1 MNFKLPPSSMNLKP
15 LSISIVKTCKILLL
29 VMAVFNGM
37 YFAVYKA
44 PEVIGL
50 ENLDL
55 VLGPV
60 PTGHVCDFVGEDM
73 TNPKIIMSNKQSSG
87 SPEPLSYKQRLSQYN
102 RKLAA
107 LLTRVES
114 EKARYWL
121 ANTDITEPTVSIP
134 INRFLDSSSNS
145 WTKKMNCS
153 LTLDLPWLCIST
165 SLRKCT

>member
-1 MNFKLPPSSMNLKP
+1 MQDP
-15 LSISIVKTCKILLL
+15 
-29 VMAVFNGM
+29 
-37 YFAVYKA
+37 
-44 PEVIGL
+44 
-50 ENLDL
+50 
-55 VLGPV
+55 
-60 PTGHVCDFVGEDM
+60 FVGDGSFQRNVFCRLQSSRSNWLGELRSGSGSGTNRACVILWERM